1 MRAAERVPRRRQA
14 TGACVTI
21 TRETMSRATID
32 ALVAVCAGTFG
43 LALYAG
49 LILLPAW
56 NAYSRLWERLAA
68 TVLSLYVLAVLV
80 GVGVAGALAVVY
92 FWG

>member
-1 MRAAERVPRRRQA
+1 
-14 TGACVTI
+14 
-21 TRETMSRATID
+21 MSRTAINY
-32 ALVAVCAGTFG
+32 LVAVCAGTFG

-56 NAYSRLWERLAA
+56 TAHSRLWERLAA
-68 TVLSLYVLAVLV
+68 TVLSLYVLVLLV
-80 GVGVAGALAVVY
+80 GIGVAGALAVVY

>member
-1 MRAAERVPRRRQA
+1 MNRTA
-14 TGACVTI
+14 I
-21 TRETMSRATID
+21 ND
-32 ALVAVCAGTFG
+32 LVAVCAATFG

-56 NAYSRLWERLAA
+56 SAYSRLWQRLAA

-80 GVGVAGALAVVY
+80 GLGVAGALAAVY
-92 FWG
+92 LWG

>member
-1 MRAAERVPRRRQA
+1 MNRTA
-14 TGACVTI
+14 I
-21 TRETMSRATID
+21 ND
-32 ALVAVCAGTFG
+32 LVAVCAATFG

-56 NAYSRLWERLAA
+56 SAYSRLWQRLAA

-80 GVGVAGALAVVY
+80 GLGAAGALAAVY
-92 FWG
+92 LWG

>member
-1 MRAAERVPRRRQA
+1 
-14 TGACVTI
+14 
-21 TRETMSRATID
+21 MSRTAINE
-32 ALVAVCAGTFG
+32 LVAVCAATFG

-49 LILLPAW
+49 LILVPTW
-56 NAYSRLWERLAA
+56 TAYTRLWQRLAA
-68 TVLSLYVLAVLV
+68 TVLSLYVLVMLV